1 MNTKTINRIL
11 NIFRISFI
19 VTFIITISIV
29 IYCLFLPTLETAL
42 ITGTIIILLL
52 FGCIIEMLCYL
63 YFDKEKSK
71 RDNEV
76 FNQEQTERLK
86 MLRERVAELEKQ
98 EEYLKGRCKYLD
110 KKFHRE
116 TIKTDILTRL
126 IENTFNQVLD
136 SSNYGK

>member
-1 MNTKTINRIL
+1 MTTKTLDHILITLRIACVIIFIIIISIIIL
-11 NIFRISFI
+11 NIIFPAF
-19 VTFIITISIV
+19 
-29 IYCLFLPTLETAL
+29 ETAL
-42 ITGTIIILLL
+42 VSYSIIILLL
-52 FGCIIEMLCYL
+52 FVCIIGLLCYL

-71 RDNEV
+71 RDNEE
-76 FNQEQTERLK
+76 FTHQQAEQIE
-86 MLRERVAELEKQ
+86 MLRKRVTELEKE

-136 SSNYGK
+136 NSNYGK

>member
-1 MNTKTINRIL
+1 MTTKTLDNTLITLRIVC
-11 NIFRISFI
+11 I
-19 VTFIITISIV
+19 VIFIIIISIIV
-29 IYCLFLPTLETAL
+29 LNLIFPTFETAL
-42 ITGTIIILLL
+42 VSYSIIILLL
-52 FGCIIEMLCYL
+52 FVCIIGLLCYL

-71 RDNEV
+71 RDNEES
-76 FNQEQTERLK
+76 NHRQTEQIEMFRK
-86 MLRERVAELEKQ
+86 RVAELEKL

-136 SSNYGK
+136 NSNYGK